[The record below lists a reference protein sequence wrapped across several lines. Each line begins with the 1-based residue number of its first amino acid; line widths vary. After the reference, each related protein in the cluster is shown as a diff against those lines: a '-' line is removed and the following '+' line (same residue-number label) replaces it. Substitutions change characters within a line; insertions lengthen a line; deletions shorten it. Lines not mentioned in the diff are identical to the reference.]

1 MQSNQSTKYR
11 WMSVSLGLSV
21 LLLLLKIGAYYLTNS
36 TAILTDALESIV
48 NVVASG
54 FALYSIYLSGQP
66 RDQNHPYG
74 HGKIE
79 FLSSGFE
86 GALIISAG
94 LFILVEA
101 VLSFLEPRS
110 LDNLDWGLA
119 IIALTTAV
127 NAFMGW
133 RLVQTGNR
141 TDSLAL
147 IADGRHLLT
156 DSISSTFVVVG
167 VGLVWL
173 TGLVWLDSL
182 LSLILAGVILYNGFV
197 ITRQSVA
204 RLMDET
210 DRPTL
215 NRVVSVLNERKSRN
229 WIDVHNLRVQKYGAD
244 LHIDCHLTLP
254 YYWDLET
261 VHNEVHVFE
270 DALKEAS
277 NSEVEI
283 FVHTDPCLK
292 ECCHYCRVADCPV
305 RAFPFVC
312 DVVWTPENLPLN
324 QKHFV
329 AVEPQSIGS

>member
-1 MQSNQSTKYR
+1 MRTSL
-11 WMSVSLGLSV
+11 MVSVV
-21 LLLLLKIGAYYLTNS
+21 LLLVKLGAYYLTNS

-48 NVVASG
+48 NVAASA
-54 FALYSIYLSGQP
+54 FALYSVHLSGQP

-86 GALIISAG
+86 GALILSAG
-94 LFILVEA
+94 LFILIQA
-101 VLSFLEPRS
+101 GLSFFEPRT
-110 LDNLDWGLA
+110 LQNLEWGLLIVA
-119 IIALTTAV
+119 FTTIINALL
-127 NAFMGW
+127 GW
-133 RLVQTGNR
+133 QLLQNGQK

-156 DSISSTFVVVG
+156 DSVSSAVVVVG
-167 VGLVWL
+167 IGLVWL
-173 TGLVWLDSL
+173 TGQTWLDSV
-182 LSLILAGVILYNGFV
+182 LSIILAVVIIYNGFA

-210 DRPTL
+210 DLPTIS
-215 NRVVSVLNERKSRN
+215 RVVTVLNNRKSRN

-254 YYWDLET
+254 YYWDLER

-277 NSEVEI
+277 NSEVEL
-283 FVHTDPCLK
+283 FVHTDPCLN

-305 RAFPFVC
+305 RAFAFVR
-312 DVVWTPENLPLN
+312 DVEWTAGNLPLN

-329 AVEPQSIGS
+329 PIESQTA

>member
-1 MQSNQSTKYR
+1 
-11 WMSVSLGLSV
+11 MSFGLSVV
-21 LLLLLKIGAYYLTNS
+21 LLLLKLVAYYLTNS

-54 FALYSIYLSGQP
+54 FAFYSIYLSGQP

-101 VLSFLEPRS
+101 VLSFFEPRR
-110 LDNLDWGLA
+110 LENLDWGLA
-119 IIALTTAV
+119 IVAFTTAV
-127 NAFMGW
+127 NAFIGW
-133 RLVQTGNR
+133 RLIQTGKR

-147 IADGRHLLT
+147 TADGRHLLT
-156 DSISSTFVVVG
+156 DSVSSTVVVIG
-167 VGLVWL
+167 IGLVWI
-173 TGLVWLDSL
+173 TGQGWLDSV
-182 LSLILAGVILYNGFV
+182 LSVVLAIVILYNGFV

-210 DRPTL
+210 DQPTL
-215 NRVVSVLNERKSRN
+215 NRVVTVLNERKSRN

-254 YYWDLET
+254 YYWSLVQ
-261 VHNEVHVFE
+261 VHDEVHVFE
-270 DALKEAS
+270 DALKAAS
-277 NSEVEI
+277 HSEVEI

-305 RAFPFVC
+305 RAFPFVR
-312 DVVWTPENLPLN
+312 DVEWTAENLPLN

-329 AVEPQSIGS
+329 PIDIPTTP